1 MEWHHLL
8 IAFVGSAF
16 AGAVNTLAGNGSAIT
31 LTLLTELLGLPGN
44 LANGTN
50 RVGIFTQSV
59 AGAYAFHRNGK
70 LQVQRSWRYIVLTTV
85 GAVAGIV
92 VATQV
97 SNEQFMGVFRFLMLF
112 MLVVILVKPA
122 RWLRETDVS
131 YPANPWLMAPLFL
144 AIGFYGGFIQMGM
157 GVFFL
162 AAMVLGARY
171 GLIEANAVKIVVVG
185 LYTLLAI
192 GLFAY
197 RGLIDWRVGLLF
209 AVGQTIGGY
218 LTAHYASRYP
228 QANKWAYY
236 VLVGVVL
243 LAIAGLFDLPQRFA
257 AWWG

>member
-16 AGAVNTLAGNGSAIT
+16 AGAINTLAGNGSAIT
-31 LTLLTELLGLPGN
+31 LTILTELLGLPGN

-50 RVGIFTQSV
+50 RVGIFTQSA

-70 LQVQRSWRYIVLTTV
+70 LQVERSWQYIALTTV
-85 GAVAGIV
+85 GAVAGII
-92 VATQV
+92 VATRV

-112 MLVVILVKPA
+112 MLIVILVKPA
-122 RWLRETDVS
+122 RWLRETDAA
-131 YPANPWLMAPLFL
+131 YPANPWLVVPLFL

-192 GLFAY
+192 VIFAY
-197 RGLIDWRVGLLF
+197 QGLIDWKIGLLF

-236 VLVGVVL
+236 VLVAVVI
-243 LAIAGLFDLPQRFA
+243 LAIAGLFDLPQRLA